1 MKKIGEYVIYR
12 NDVCLI
18 TDIKENDLSQKLC
31 YTLVPEK
38 DKTLKMN
45 IPIENEHIRDIM
57 TKEEVEQLVESM
69 KDIPPIHIEEKLL
82 EGEYKRLLKEENNEN
97 LIKIIKTTY
106 LRNQERIKNNKKISD
121 KDNRYFEI
129 AESYL
134 YTEIATVL
142 RIDFEEAKE
151 YVISYV
157 NKTIAENS

>member
-1 MKKIGEYVIYR
+1 MKKVGEYIIYR

-18 TDIKENDLSQKLC
+18 MEIKENDLNKKLC

-45 IPIENEHIRDIM
+45 IPVDNEHIRDIM
-57 TKEEVEQLVESM
+57 TKEEVEQLVKSM
-69 KDIPPIHIEEKLL
+69 KDIQPIHIEEKLL
-82 EGEYKRLLKEENNEN
+82 EGEYKRLLKEESNEN

-129 AESYL
+129 AENYL

-142 RIDFEEAKE
+142 SIDFEEAKE

-157 NKTIAENS
+157 NQTVTENL